1 MERGEDGT
9 LLFYL
14 FLFLSHDERN
24 GARREGGWGEGE
36 GERGGIRERETEADR
51 ELTLNN

>member
-1 MERGEDGT
+1 MAMERGEDGT

-24 GARREGGWGEGE
+24 GARREGGEGGGGGEESGK
-36 GERGGIRERETEADR
+36 ERQKLIV
-51 ELTLNN
+51 NSP

>member
-1 MERGEDGT
+1 MAMERGEDGT

-24 GARREGGWGEGE
+24 GARREVGEGGG
-36 GERGGIRERETEADR
+36 GEESGKERQK
-51 ELTLNN
+51 LIVNSP

>member
-1 MERGEDGT
+1 MAMERGEDGT

-24 GARREGGWGEGE
+24 GARREGRG
-36 GERGGIRERETEADR
+36 RGGGGGEEESGKERQK
-51 ELTLNN
+51 LIVNSP

>member
-1 MERGEDGT
+1 MAMERGEDGT

-24 GARREGGWGEGE
+24 GARREGGEGGGGEESGK
-36 GERGGIRERETEADR
+36 ERQKLIV
-51 ELTLNN
+51 NSP

>member
-24 GARREGGWGEGE
+24 GARREGGQGG
-36 GERGGIRERETEADR
+36 GGGGGIRERETEADR